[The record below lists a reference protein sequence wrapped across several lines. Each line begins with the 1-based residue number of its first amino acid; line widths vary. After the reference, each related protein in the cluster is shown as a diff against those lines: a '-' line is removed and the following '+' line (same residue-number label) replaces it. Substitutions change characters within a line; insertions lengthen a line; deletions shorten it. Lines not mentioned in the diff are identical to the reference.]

1 MVYLKTERRNVL
13 SLPCF
18 TSFFSYCIYCLVSY
32 SDPIQKRGS
41 GYETRHW
48 LHGVRDD
55 CSLFTTTR
63 PDVMQ
68 MAQQM
73 QQSNPEMFEAMR
85 QQAAANI
92 MNPSQPQQQPGTQQP
107 GFQQPTSQQPGSQ
120 QSGSQQQPPG
130 SQGGSGG
137 SQGGGTD
144 V

>member
-1 MVYLKTERRNVL
+1 MA
-13 SLPCF
+13 
-18 TSFFSYCIYCLVSY
+18 
-32 SDPIQKRGS
+32 
-41 GYETRHW
+41 
-48 LHGVRDD
+48 GVRDD
-55 CSLFTTTR
+55 WSLFATLR

-107 GFQQPTSQQPGSQ
+107 TSQQPGSQ

-137 SQGGGTD
+137 SQGGGGTD

>member
-1 MVYLKTERRNVL
+1 MIGH
-13 SLPCF
+13 SLPPL
-18 TSFFSYCIYCLVSY
+18 Y
-32 SDPIQKRGS
+32 
-41 GYETRHW
+41 
-48 LHGVRDD
+48 
-55 CSLFTTTR
+55 R

-107 GFQQPTSQQPGSQ
+107 GSQQPTSQQPGSQ

>member
-1 MVYLKTERRNVL
+1 
-13 SLPCF
+13 
-18 TSFFSYCIYCLVSY
+18 
-32 SDPIQKRGS
+32 
-41 GYETRHW
+41 
-48 LHGVRDD
+48 
-55 CSLFTTTR
+55 
-63 PDVMQ
+63 MQ

-92 MNPSQPQQQPGTQQP
+92 MNPSQPQQQPDS
-107 GFQQPTSQQPGSQ
+107 QQPTSQQPGSQ

>member
-1 MVYLKTERRNVL
+1 
-13 SLPCF
+13 
-18 TSFFSYCIYCLVSY
+18 
-32 SDPIQKRGS
+32 
-41 GYETRHW
+41 
-48 LHGVRDD
+48 
-55 CSLFTTTR
+55 
-63 PDVMQ
+63 MQ

-107 GFQQPTSQQPGSQ
+107 TSQQPGSQ
-120 QSGSQQQPPG
+120 PSASQQQPPG

-137 SQGGGTD
+137 NQGGGTD

>member
-1 MVYLKTERRNVL
+1 
-13 SLPCF
+13 
-18 TSFFSYCIYCLVSY
+18 
-32 SDPIQKRGS
+32 
-41 GYETRHW
+41 
-48 LHGVRDD
+48 
-55 CSLFTTTR
+55 
-63 PDVMQ
+63 MQ

-107 GFQQPTSQQPGSQ
+107 GSQQPTSQQPGQ